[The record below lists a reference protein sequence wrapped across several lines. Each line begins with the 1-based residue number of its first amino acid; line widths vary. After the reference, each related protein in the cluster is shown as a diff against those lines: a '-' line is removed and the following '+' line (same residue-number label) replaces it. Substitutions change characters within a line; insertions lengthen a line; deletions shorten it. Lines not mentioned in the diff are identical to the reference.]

1 MPSHERPFLALG
13 LRLAAMVMLSL
24 MLVLVKLT
32 GERGMP
38 LPETMFW
45 RQTLPAVMLL
55 GWLGARGELR
65 RLRTARPW
73 VHFRRAMIGT
83 AGMFLTLGVVQIL
96 PLAEA
101 TVLGFTAPV
110 FAVILSALVLKEKVG
125 PWRWLAVAIGL
136 LGILVIAGPSE
147 GKLPA
152 LGVAVGVGAAFMV
165 ALVSIQLRDLGRT
178 EEPLTVVFYFSA
190 MSAPLLALFLFHTGV
205 DHDALDWLM
214 LGGIGVLGL
223 AAQLLMTAALRF
235 GRVSSV
241 IVMDYTQLIWAT
253 LYGWLVWQRLPPPST
268 WLGAPLIVAAGLVI
282 AWREHRLGRER
293 ALAAQGAEHVGR
305 ERV

>member
-205 DHDALDWLM
+205 HHDALGWLM
-214 LGGIGVLGL
+214 L
-223 AAQLLMTAALRF
+223 AASAC
-235 GRVSSV
+235 
-241 IVMDYTQLIWAT
+241 WA
-253 LYGWLVWQRLPPPST
+253 WPPNC
-268 WLGAPLIVAAGLVI
+268 
-282 AWREHRLGRER
+282 
-293 ALAAQGAEHVGR
+293 
-305 ERV
+305 